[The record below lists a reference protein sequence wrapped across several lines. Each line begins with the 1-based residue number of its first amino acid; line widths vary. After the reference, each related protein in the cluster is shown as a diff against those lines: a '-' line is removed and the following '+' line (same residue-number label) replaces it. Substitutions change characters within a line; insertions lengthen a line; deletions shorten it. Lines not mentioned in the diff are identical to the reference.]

1 MNESWSLISFG
12 VVLDIIWCRR
22 NEFIFN
28 IDFIASNK
36 LKDNVLAIVRDIRN
50 SFEIMQSTI
59 NKRQGEGSARE
70 GINWRARSRVI
81 LDSFKY

>member
-50 SFEIMQSTI
+50 SSVLRSCSQPLIRDKGKVVRGRGSI
-59 NKRQGEGSARE
+59 GE
-70 GINWRARSRVI
+70 
-81 LDSFKY
+81 LDLE